1 MATMGRG
8 QDIPTS
14 GTPHDRDMHSIAKVQ
29 KETWEAY
36 EASDPGFAQV
46 QNLIAEL
53 SHIVNNVGAL
63 TIGRG
68 RSYTAGSFTLTQ
80 EKLGELTTGMLD
92 YCRQNEK
99 TATQGWQDMFSQ
111 YAADV
116 EAANREQAGWD
127 LLWDGLQ
134 IAAGALITVIGLG
147 LTPFTG
153 GFSLGLTV
161 LGGALVIGGVN
172 SAINHVSIATTG
184 QQLNLA
190 GMAGKAIGHWY
201 DMNVAAPAADSGSW
215 GVQFLAGA
223 GSGVIQAVSE
233 TAQLNVKE
241 IGDSIYTLATDSAAR
256 DQAWK
261 QLQTTAGKILNGDAY
276 TIGEVASVLIPGAAG
291 IKFTRASSL
300 LSPTKFP
307 NPNTFTKTLPAN
319 SPGWTTKLTGTGATT
334 IRKRFAPETKPAW
347 IPRADNPPKP
357 EDAHYGNPVTDH
369 GFHRPYPPIN
379 DTNRRTFNLL
389 ADPDAPLGRSA
400 EGAPLSKLEYD
411 ERFTDARIDPR
422 TGHHR
427 DIYPPNDGAVPGT
440 RRDYHDLAAYVREHG
455 DAVDRIGK
463 ETGKYLGVRRGGK
476 PDSFEQRS
484 LPVNSLEHPYFSYRL
499 ADNWPPGTEN
509 WAVEHSQI
517 PPGFGR
523 PGGGYQLLFR
533 DQDGAEVTVRK
544 LVRQGVLVDGGPVK

>member
-334 IRKRFAPETKPAW
+334 VNKDFTPFAKP
-347 IPRADNPPKP
+347 
-357 EDAHYGNPVTDH
+357 
-369 GFHRPYPPIN
+369 
-379 DTNRRTFNLL
+379 
-389 ADPDAPLGRSA
+389 
-400 EGAPLSKLEYD
+400 
-411 ERFTDARIDPR
+411 IDM
-422 TGHHR
+422 
-427 DIYPPNDGAVPGT
+427 
-440 RRDYHDLAAYVREHG
+440 
-455 DAVDRIGK
+455 VDRAAAAAALSRIRGASVVSDK
-463 ETGKYLGVRRGGK
+463 ILINGVPKMTVTEWAAIRDASVHNGTASESMLGKYVDGGA
-476 PDSFEQRS
+476 E
-484 LPVNSLEHPYFSYRL
+484 SYVTK
-499 ADNWPPGTEN
+499 AE
-509 WAVEHSQI
+509 
-517 PPGFGR
+517 
-523 PGGGYQLLFR
+523 GGGYRYFSVGDEWERIEVKYHLNDQQMFDLFNKPFLDDAIHQGQAVRFTHDPESWGGALLKELR
-533 DQDGAEVTVRK
+533 YLESKGYIYNPSTMTALR
-544 LVRQGVLVDGGPVK
+544 

>member
-1 MATMGRG
+1 MATTGG
-8 QDIPTS
+8 EQEIPPG
-14 GTPHDRDMHSIAKVQ
+14 GTPHDQDMHSIAKVQ

-201 DMNVAAPAADSGSW
+201 DMNVATPAADSGSW

-334 IRKRFAPETKPAW
+334 VRKDFTPFAKPIDMVDRAAAAAALSRIRGASVVGDIVLINDVEKMTTGQWHAIRTASVHNTSTPVVTLGKWEGPESERSYTNKAIKEGNEYFDLGNDWSAIRARHELSEEDMFILFNRPFLDDIIQEGKTIRFTHSPEGDRGALGSELKYL
-347 IPRADNPPKP
+347 
-357 EDAHYGNPVTDH
+357 EDH
-369 GFHRPYPPIN
+369 GYVYDPA
-379 DTNRRTFNLL
+379 TLTARRLN
-389 ADPDAPLGRSA
+389 
-400 EGAPLSKLEYD
+400 
-411 ERFTDARIDPR
+411 
-422 TGHHR
+422 
-427 DIYPPNDGAVPGT
+427 
-440 RRDYHDLAAYVREHG
+440 
-455 DAVDRIGK
+455 
-463 ETGKYLGVRRGGK
+463 
-476 PDSFEQRS
+476 
-484 LPVNSLEHPYFSYRL
+484 
-499 ADNWPPGTEN
+499 
-509 WAVEHSQI
+509 
-517 PPGFGR
+517 
-523 PGGGYQLLFR
+523 
-533 DQDGAEVTVRK
+533 
-544 LVRQGVLVDGGPVK
+544 